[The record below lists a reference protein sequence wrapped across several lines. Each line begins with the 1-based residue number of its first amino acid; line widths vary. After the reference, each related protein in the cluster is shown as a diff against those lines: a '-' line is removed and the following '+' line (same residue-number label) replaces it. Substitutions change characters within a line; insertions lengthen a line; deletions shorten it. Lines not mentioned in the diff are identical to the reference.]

1 MAIRYFKATN
11 GRFTIFR
18 ATASRVYGSAWIQ
31 CDAHCVTLSGF
42 SMKPA
47 SASVYPIPAIEID
60 RAEYER
66 LNERKAARLI
76 LAGGNPKWAAPS
88 DSWVRNEPDPAIVQ
102 QNREA
107 IASKALSRSI
117 LARAHREGEK

>member
-31 CDAHCVTLSGF
+31 CNADRVTLSGF

-60 RAEYER
+60 RAEFNR
-66 LNERKAARLI
+66 LNMLKMSRI
-76 LAGGNPKWAAPS
+76 MTAGGNPKWAVPS
-88 DSWVRNEPDPAIVQ
+88 DSWVKNEV
-102 QNREA
+102 E
-107 IASKALSRSI
+107 L
-117 LARAHREGEK
+117 